1 MPAYRQPLFETEM
14 SRRAVLLD
22 TNVLVAAFWPPDERH
37 KDARAFLDMMEDE
50 VIVPMAV
57 ITESWGWLV
66 GSRRSWGDGLQLLT
80 WLNNPGNTILIPQ
93 NVENFSHVREITHS
107 MHIDWVDA
115 ILSCSANDVSEQYES
130 EDQGRIVR

>member
-50 VIVPMAV
+50 GIVGPYQGSRPREV
-57 ITESWGWLV
+57 LV
-66 GSRRSWGDGLQLLT
+66 GGDRLSSEEGD
-80 WLNNPGNTILIPQ
+80 
-93 NVENFSHVREITHS
+93 R
-107 MHIDWVDA
+107 DA
-115 ILSCSANDVSEQYES
+115 GA
-130 EDQGRIVR
+130 